1 MSPNE
6 VVFGFPLGKSA
17 LSELSQITGKLI
29 DSVPSSLRAC
39 LFAFQ
44 LNCYKPFWLS
54 WRPGTVDEPLM
65 SRFTSLKISLSV
77 CFFIDFSFSLPPL
90 LILHIIK
97 SRRRKKVRNWI
108 LWQDQTENYHKLYSV
123 EKKTE
128 NKVFSHEIHRSRA
141 GAKKLFP
148 ARLSKR
154 YVRRANEE
162 KIVWR
167 GTPMKLLSFRHFRVN
182 NLYGK
187 YGLMCFFLLA
197 PPLLARSHERSE
209 AMASK
214 CFFTL
219 QSSST
224 TGERLNWT
232 NLDG

>member
-141 GAKKLFP
+141 GAKNFSPHVSASAMCVERMRKKL
-148 ARLSKR
+148 SG
-154 YVRRANEE
+154 EE
-162 KIVWR
+162 RPWNYY
-167 GTPMKLLSFRHFRVN
+167 HFDIFELTIYMVN
-182 NLYGK
+182 
-187 YGLMCFFLLA
+187 MV
-197 PPLLARSHERSE
+197 
-209 AMASK
+209 
-214 CFFTL
+214 
-219 QSSST
+219 
-224 TGERLNWT
+224 
-232 NLDG
+232 